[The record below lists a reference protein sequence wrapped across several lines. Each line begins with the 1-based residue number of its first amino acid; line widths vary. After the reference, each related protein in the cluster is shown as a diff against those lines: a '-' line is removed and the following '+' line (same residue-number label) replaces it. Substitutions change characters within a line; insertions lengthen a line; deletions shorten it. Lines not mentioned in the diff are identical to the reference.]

1 MRWFFFF
8 PFFKIITR
16 IVTTHRLFLSF
27 LREKRIS
34 RSELN
39 RRVVDREKKERVE
52 NPERAIKYSSCEWK
66 WRAGKNSIFQRWLNS
81 RFSEGG
87 GKKIF
92 YRAWKLTGRFIKTRA
107 INICREKCRFVP
119 FSISAAPGWWWLAH
133 RCARRSP
140 IVYIR
145 FYFARNWRIFF
156 FLPPSLLLSVKS
168 FTRKRIT
175 ARHEQTDGRTE
186 SKSGANQ
193 NDISAHTVHLT
204 RGGCLSPVP
213 PSFNSAGW
221 WTFAVEI
228 FEFRSSFGREK
239 IEIEN
244 AGFEEES
251 ESE

>member
-1 MRWFFFF
+1 MRGFFFF
-8 PFFKIITR
+8 
-16 IVTTHRLFLSF
+16 LFLRL
-27 LREKRIS
+27 LRGSLRPIVYFSPSSLKYERGNDREENILRIL
-34 RSELN
+34 EAN
-39 RRVVDREKKERVE
+39 WIDDRVVDREKKERVE

-156 FLPPSLLLSVKS
+156 FFSPPPPLS
-168 FTRKRIT
+168 
-175 ARHEQTDGRTE
+175 
-186 SKSGANQ
+186 
-193 NDISAHTVHLT
+193 
-204 RGGCLSPVP
+204 CSPLKVLH
-213 PSFNSAGW
+213 G
-221 WTFAVEI
+221 
-228 FEFRSSFGREK
+228 
-239 IEIEN
+239 
-244 AGFEEES
+244 S
-251 ESE
+251 E